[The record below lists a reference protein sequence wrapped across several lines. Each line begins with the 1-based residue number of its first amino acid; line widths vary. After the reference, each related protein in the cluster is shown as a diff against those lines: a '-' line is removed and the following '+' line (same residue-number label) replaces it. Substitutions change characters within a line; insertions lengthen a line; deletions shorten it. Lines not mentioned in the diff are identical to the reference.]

1 VRIVGGQW
9 RGRRLIAPPGRSTRP
24 TADRVREALFG
35 VVESLL
41 MSGRWRPGVEQEEA
55 VGPLAGLAVMDVFA
69 GSGAVGL
76 EALSRGAASC
86 TFVEAGRPAVAA
98 LRRNLAALDV
108 PGERVRVI
116 AREAGPALREEAAA
130 GRRYTLVFADPPYA
144 SYPGLEELLETGLP
158 ALLEAGGLAGVE
170 TARRVEP
177 HLPLTPVVSKLYG
190 DTRLTFLMAQ

>member
-1 VRIVGGQW
+1 
-9 RGRRLIAPPGRSTRP
+9 
-24 TADRVREALFG
+24 
-35 VVESLL
+35 
-41 MSGRWRPGVEQEEA
+41 

-108 PGERVRVI
+108 PGERVRVR

-130 GRRYTLVFADPPYA
+130 G
-144 SYPGLEELLETGLP
+144 
-158 ALLEAGGLAGVE
+158 
-170 TARRVEP
+170 
-177 HLPLTPVVSKLYG
+177 
-190 DTRLTFLMAQ
+190 